1 MGNYQRRLTR
11 NLTQGRCAGVRFQG
25 DGGSNGWNMGDWQH
39 KSILEE
45 EEIHR
50 RTRIL
55 QEIRTRDARWHGDAL
70 ISGDG

>member
-11 NLTQGRCAGVRFQG
+11 NLTQGRRAGVRFQG

-45 EEIHR
+45 EI
-50 RTRIL
+50 RIYN
-55 QEIRTRDARWHGDAL
+55 RAARSIAEQGYYKR
-70 ISGDG
+70 